1 MMVKDPIC
9 GTPVDTEKAKYTVEL
24 WGRKYYFDGATCARH
39 FQHSGRVAY
48 FSMEVGLLSKMHTYS
63 GGLGVLAGDTIRS
76 CADLR
81 VPLVAVTLL
90 TRQGYL
96 RQELSSDGTQTE
108 RPDPW
113 DPAAFM
119 TKLPNHIQL
128 ELEGRQV
135 TVGAWLYEH
144 ESLTGGVVPVIF
156 LDTDLEDN
164 SPEDRRIC
172 DTLYGGDT
180 RYRLMQEAILGVAGA
195 RMLEA
200 LGLNVLVFHMN
211 EGHAALLT
219 LELLRRHMGNV
230 DSVREL
236 CVFTTHTPVEGAMDQ
251 FSYELTQQVLGSF
264 LPANIRDLAG
274 PDRLNMTLLGLNM
287 SKYENGV
294 TKAHQAYTNKLFPRH
309 HIRAVTNGIHSHH
322 WTCRPMRDLFDRY
335 ILGWAVEPELL
346 VRADVIPNEEL
357 WETHV
362 RAKQALIDTLKTRT
376 GVEFDP
382 TVLTIGS
389 ARRSTAYK
397 RPTFFFSEPNRLR
410 WIARRYRLQMVFAG
424 KAHYRDEP
432 GKQLIRDVFGYIE
445 QFKDIV
451 KIVYLPDYDMELAG
465 LLTSG
470 VDVWLNTP
478 LPPYEASGTSGMKA
492 AHNGVLNFSVLDGWW
507 LEGCIEGLTGWS
519 IGPWP
524 EENLTESERRQREV
538 EDLYDKFEY
547 IIAPTFYKN
556 RDAWIQLM
564 KNSIGKIAY
573 YFNSHRM
580 VMRYMTDAYVF

>member
-1 MMVKDPIC
+1 MVKDPIC
-9 GTPVDTEKAKYTVEL
+9 GTPVDTEQAKYTVEL
-24 WGRKYYFDGATCARH
+24 WGRKYYFDGATCARQFLH
-39 FQHSGRVAY
+39 GGRIAY
-48 FSMEVGLLSKMHTYS
+48 FSMEIGLLSQMHTYS

-90 TRQGYL
+90 TRLGYL
-96 RQELSSDGTQTE
+96 KQELAPDGTQTE
-108 RPDPW
+108 LPDPW

-119 TKLPNHIQL
+119 TKLPNQVQL
-128 ELEGRQV
+128 AIEGRQV
-135 TVGAWLYEH
+135 VVCAWLYEH

-156 LDTDLEDN
+156 LDTDVEAN
-164 SPEDRRIC
+164 APEDRRIC
-172 DTLYGGDT
+172 DNLYGGEE
-180 RYRLMQEAILGVAGA
+180 RYRLMQETILGVGGA
-195 RMLEA
+195 RMLET
-200 LGLNVLVFHMN
+200 LGLNVLVYHMN

-219 LELLRRHMGNV
+219 LELLRKFRGDV
-230 DSVREL
+230 ETAREL
-236 CVFTTHTPVEGAMDQ
+236 SVFTTHTPVGSAMDQ
-251 FSYELTQQVLGSF
+251 FTYELAGRLLGDY
-264 LPANIRDLAG
+264 LPANIRELAG
-274 PDRLNMTLLGLNM
+274 QDRLNMTLLGLNM
-287 SKYENGV
+287 SKYVNGV

-309 HIRAVTNGIHSHH
+309 HIRAVTNGVHSHH

-357 WETHV
+357 WEKHV
-362 RAKQALIDTLKTRT
+362 QAKQALIDAVRERS

-382 TVLTIGS
+382 AALTIGC

-397 RPTFFFSEPNRLR
+397 RPAFFFSEPDRLR
-410 WIARRYRLQMVFAG
+410 WIARRYKLQMVFAG
-424 KAHYRDEP
+424 KAHHRDEP
-432 GKQLIRDVFGYIE
+432 GKELIREVFSNIE
-445 QFKDIV
+445 QFKDIM

-465 LLTSG
+465 VLTSG

-507 LEGCIEGLTGWS
+507 LEGCIEGTTGWS

-524 EENLTESERRQREV
+524 SENPSEADRRRQEL
-538 EDLYDKFEY
+538 EDLYDKLEY
-547 IIAPTFYKN
+547 IIAPTYFKN
-556 RDAWIQLM
+556 RDVWIQLM

-580 VMRYMTDAYVF
+580 MMRYMTDAYVF